1 MREVRKKSVAPIYAT
16 AGVCALYALIFP
28 LYRLSDFLFFTAAAI
43 AAYTAASRLFPGK
56 TELVEEPARPVTTGD
71 EKIDALLREGETA
84 VAEMR
89 RLQAAI
95 AEPGIRQKIAALAE
109 ITDKIF
115 KDALDDPADYPQI
128 KRFADF
134 YLPTTMK
141 LLNAYDR
148 FGKSGAAGENISQTL
163 TRIDS
168 ALDTIA
174 ESCKKQFDALF
185 QNQALDIET
194 DIAVLETMLKK
205 EGLTGTD
212 FK

>member
-1 MREVRKKSVAPIYAT
+1 
-16 AGVCALYALIFP
+16 
-28 LYRLSDFLFFTAAAI
+28 
-43 AAYTAASRLFPGK
+43 
-56 TELVEEPARPVTTGD
+56 VTTGD

-89 RLQAAI
+89 RLQASI
-95 AEPGIRQKIAALAE
+95 ADAGVKTKLAALIE

-115 KDALDDPADYPQI
+115 KDVLDDPSDYRQI
-128 KRFADF
+128 RRFADF
-134 YLPTTMK
+134 YLPTAMK

-163 TRIDS
+163 TRIDG
-168 ALDTIA
+168 ALDMLA
-174 ESCKKQFDALF
+174 ESYQKQFDALF
-185 QNQALDIET
+185 QNQALDLET

-205 EGLTGTD
+205 EGLIGTD

>member
-1 MREVRKKSVAPIYAT
+1 MREVRKKSVAPSYIT

-28 LYRLSDFLFFTAAAI
+28 LYRLSDFLFFAAA
-43 AAYTAASRLFPGK
+43 ALVAFNAASRLFPGK
-56 TELVEEPARPVTTGD
+56 TELVEEPEEPVMTGD

-95 AEPGIRQKIAALAE
+95 ADAGVKAKIAALIE

-115 KDALDDPADYPQI
+115 RDVLDDPAEDRQI

-141 LLNAYDR
+141 LLIAYDR

-163 TRIDS
+163 ARIDS
-168 ALDTIA
+168 ALDAIL
-174 ESCKKQFDALF
+174 ESYRRQFDALF
-185 QNQALDIET
+185 KNQALDIET
-194 DIAVLETMLKK
+194 DITVLEAMLKK
-205 EGLTGTD
+205 EGLTGAD